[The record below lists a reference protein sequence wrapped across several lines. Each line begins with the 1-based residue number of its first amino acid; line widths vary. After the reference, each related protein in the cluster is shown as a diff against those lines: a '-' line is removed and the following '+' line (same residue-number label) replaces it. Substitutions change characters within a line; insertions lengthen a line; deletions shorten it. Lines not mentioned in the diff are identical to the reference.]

1 MRGEGSRWEAKGSLP
16 HIRKATLYQRYRMR
30 PLRLLCF
37 SCVLTLRKVEI
48 PTWAQRHIVRR
59 HYPKRK
65 HGKRSMSYE
74 KVIPPHSL
82 FNIVIDLLRS
92 DLKASEKQHSRYI
105 FYYTFPFNVGIFPNR
120 GGAFCETKTIKIVCN
135 YTKCPKCAR
144 HWPSAVVTTYP
155 CKNKTNHLKGKN
167 GYRCR
172 ES

>member
-92 DLKASEKQHSRYI
+92 DLKASEKREFTLPIGSGTAECWDYVTSNKNVGLQTFII
-105 FYYTFPFNVGIFPNR
+105 FYNF
-120 GGAFCETKTIKIVCN
+120 E
-135 YTKCPKCAR
+135 PK
-144 HWPSAVVTTYP
+144 
-155 CKNKTNHLKGKN
+155 LKLRFMI
-167 GYRCR
+167 Y
-172 ES
+172 S

>member
-1 MRGEGSRWEAKGSLP
+1 
-16 HIRKATLYQRYRMR
+16 MR
-30 PLRLLCF
+30 PLRLQCF

-92 DLKASEKQHSRYI
+92 DLKASEKREFTLPIGSGTAECWDYV
-105 FYYTFPFNVGIFPNR
+105 TSNKNVGLQTFISFYDFEPNWNYASWLILSIFNSFVWFEKYDPR
-120 GGAFCETKTIKIVCN
+120 SCLDIARWLWMPIK
-135 YTKCPKCAR
+135 PQQR
-144 HWPSAVVTTYP
+144 
-155 CKNKTNHLKGKN
+155 
-167 GYRCR
+167 
-172 ES
+172 